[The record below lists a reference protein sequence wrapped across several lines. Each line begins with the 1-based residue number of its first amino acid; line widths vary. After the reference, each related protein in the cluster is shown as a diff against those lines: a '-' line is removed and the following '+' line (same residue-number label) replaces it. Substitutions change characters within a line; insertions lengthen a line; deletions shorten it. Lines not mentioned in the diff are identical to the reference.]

1 MRVSSSS
8 EADKLSAAPPKAWV
22 AALVFG
28 SNSGLVRE
36 RADRLAKSVVPDM
49 SDAFRVA
56 DLGADVLR
64 KDPARLGDE
73 AGAISMFGGRRVVRV
88 RDATDGLADLF
99 EGFLSDPVGDSFV
112 VIEAGELTKTS
123 SLRKLFEAAKAA
135 GAIECYDD
143 KPEDAARLI
152 RETLTGAGWEVEA
165 DALAYLADALSADRR
180 LLRSELD
187 KLVTYLGPAQKGVKL
202 SRNEAVTLI
211 GDSGAVEIDEIADA
225 VVAGDL
231 KLLDRLIVK
240 AAESNVSWT
249 GAVGAALRMFQRLG
263 SFAEGGGGPSWGRS
277 SYYEQRMQ
285 AQLSGW
291 DHARL
296 VKAMRLLAE
305 AEAQTR
311 LTGFPEAAI
320 AQQAL
325 TEVAILKGRG

>member
-1 MRVSSSS
+1 MRVNSPD
-8 EADKLSAAPPKAWV
+8 ADKLSAAPPKAWV

-28 SNSGLVRE
+28 SNTGLVRE

-88 RDATDGLADLF
+88 RDATDGLADLLD
-99 EGFLSDPVGDSFV
+99 GFLNDPVGDAFV
-112 VIEAGELTKTS
+112 VIEAGELSKTS
-123 SLRKLFEAAKAA
+123 SLRKVFEAAKAA

-143 KPEDAARLI
+143 RPEDAARLI
-152 RETLTGAGWEVEA
+152 RETLTGAGWEVDA
-165 DALAYLADALSADRR
+165 DALAYLADALATDRR

-187 KLVTYLGPAQKGVKL
+187 KLVAYLGPTQKAAKL
-202 SRNEAVTLI
+202 TRSEAVTLI

-225 VVAGDL
+225 VVAGDIK
-231 KLLDRLIVK
+231 KLDKLIVK
-240 AAESNVSWT
+240 AAESGVSWT
-249 GAVGAALRMFQRLG
+249 GAVGAALRSFQRLG
-263 SFAEGGGGPSWGRS
+263 AFAEGGGGPSWGRS
-277 SYYEQRMQ
+277 TYYEQRMQ

-296 VKAMRLLAE
+296 VRAMRLLAE

-325 TEVAILKGRG
+325 TEVAMLKGRR

>member
-1 MRVSSSS
+1 MRVSSSD
-8 EADKLSAAPPKAWV
+8 ADKLSSAPPKAWA

-28 SNSGLVRE
+28 SNTGLVRE
-36 RADRLAKSVVPDM
+36 RADRLAKSIVPDM

-73 AGAISMFGGRRVVRV
+73 TGAICMFGGRRVVRV

-123 SLRKLFEAAKAA
+123 SLRKLFEGAKAA

-143 KPEDAARLI
+143 RPEDAARLI

-165 DALAYLADALSADRR
+165 DAAAYLAEALAVDRR

-187 KLVTYLGPAQKGVKL
+187 KLVAYLGPPQKGTKL
-202 SRNEAVTLI
+202 TRSEAVTLI

-231 KLLDRLIVK
+231 KKLDRLMVK
-240 AAESNVSWT
+240 AAESSVSWT
-249 GAVGAALRMFQRLG
+249 GAVGAALRLFQRLG

-291 DHARL
+291 DPKRL
-296 VKAMRLLAE
+296 VKAMRVLAE

-325 TEVAILKGRG
+325 TEVAMLKGQR

>member
-1 MRVSSSS
+1 MRVNSPD
-8 EADKLSAAPPKAWV
+8 ADKLSAAPPKAWV

-28 SNSGLVRE
+28 SNTGLVRE

-99 EGFLSDPVGDSFV
+99 EGFLDDPVGDAFV
-112 VIEAGELTKTS
+112 VIEAGELSKTS
-123 SLRKLFEAAKAA
+123 SLRKVFEAAKAA

-143 KPEDAARLI
+143 RPEDAARLI
-152 RETLTGAGWEVEA
+152 RETLTGAGWEVDA
-165 DALAYLADALSADRR
+165 DALAYLAEALATDRR

-187 KLVTYLGPAQKGVKL
+187 KLVAYLGPTQKGATL
-202 SRNEAVTLI
+202 ARSEAVTLI

-231 KLLDRLIVK
+231 KKLDKLIVQ
-240 AAESNVSWT
+240 AAESGVSWT
-249 GAVGAALRMFQRLG
+249 GAVGAALRSFQRLG
-263 SFAEGGGGPSWGRS
+263 AFAEGGGSGPSWGRS

-285 AQLSGW
+285 SQLSGW

-296 VKAMRLLAE
+296 VRAMRVLAE

-325 TEVAILKGRG
+325 TEVAMLKGRR